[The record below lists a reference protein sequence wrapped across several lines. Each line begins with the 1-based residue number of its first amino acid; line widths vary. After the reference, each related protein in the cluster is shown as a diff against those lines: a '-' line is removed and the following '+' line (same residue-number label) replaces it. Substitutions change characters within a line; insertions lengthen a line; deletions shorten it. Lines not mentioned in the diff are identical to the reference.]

1 MIKMAER
8 DHLREQRKCQSR
20 KGLSQRQIL
29 GLRRNFGD
37 MPNLLRVKRDGERN
51 FGYTPRIR
59 SCYGLNS
66 RDELENSYR
75 KDTVLFETAS
85 DHLLMTGFAA
95 AGVAWRLVMFL
106 SWHEQDAGK
115 FIVSLTNP
123 IARQS
128 L

>member
-1 MIKMAER
+1 
-8 DHLREQRKCQSR
+8 
-20 KGLSQRQIL
+20 
-29 GLRRNFGD
+29 

-66 RDELENSYR
+66 RDELENSYQ

-106 SWHEQDAGK
+106 SWHEQMP
-115 FIVSLTNP
+115 VSLSFLDKPYRAP
-123 IARQS
+123 IS
-128 L
+128 LSASLR